1 MKLKYLLPLLGFLP
15 IITSCDNSLE
25 NDKRYEEEKSIE
37 SYINSKKWTYTKE
50 NDVYHVAQSQSYGYE
65 VNYGDTIL
73 FWYKGYTVKSPVLV
87 FDTNIKSAAI
97 EAKLDTVVRKFEPVR
112 AVVGSTPLL
121 KGLNYGLLLCRENQ
135 KATILFPSNLGFGDS
150 YVGPVMPWS
159 PLAFD
164 VEIIYLNGSGK
175 TNEQIML
182 NSINLTGYTLHSSGL
197 YYKQIVD
204 TGLTHPTETDKV
216 FGSYTVKLISGQEVA
231 TYSTSTDP
239 INLSGVSLHAVRIG
253 FTLASVG
260 GTINIIAPSPLAYGK
275 NGNRKVA
282 PYTPVE
288 ITIKLDSIKTN

>member
-37 SYINSKKWTYTKE
+37 SYINSKKWTYTKG

-135 KATILFPSNLGFGDS
+135 KATILFPSNLGYGDS

-164 VEIIYLNGSGK
+164 VEVIYLNGPGK

-204 TGLTHPTETDKV
+204 TGLTRPTETDKV
-216 FGSYTVKLISGQEVA
+216 FGSYTVKLISGQEVE

>member
-15 IITSCDNSLE
+15 IITSCDNSHE

-135 KATILFPSNLGFGDS
+135 KATILFPSNLGYGDS

-164 VEIIYLNGSGK
+164 VEVIYLNGPGK

-182 NSINLTGYTLHSSGL
+182 NSINLSGYTLHSSGL

-204 TGLTHPTETDKV
+204 TGLTRPTETDKV
-216 FGSYTVKLISGQEVA
+216 FGSYTVKLISGQEVE